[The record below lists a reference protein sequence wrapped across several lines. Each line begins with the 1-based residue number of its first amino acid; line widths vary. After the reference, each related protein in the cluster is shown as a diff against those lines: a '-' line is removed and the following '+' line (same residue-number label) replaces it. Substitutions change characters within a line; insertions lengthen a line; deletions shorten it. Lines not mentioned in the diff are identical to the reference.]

1 MVSVWLLTFN
11 IMVMVEFSFF
21 ANSLNDSLS
30 CLAPLSAHTATMQ
43 SPLIVKSSL
52 VVISRVVLCVAEM
65 FGWPRACIVSF
76 AFLAKSFYT
85 DNYFCMTR
93 N

>member
-1 MVSVWLLTFN
+1 
-11 IMVMVEFSFF
+11 
-21 ANSLNDSLS
+21 
-30 CLAPLSAHTATMQ
+30 
-43 SPLIVKSSL
+43 
-52 VVISRVVLCVAEM
+52 VAETL
-65 FGWPRACIVSF
+65 GWPRACIVSV